1 MSDAAQRKGEGE
13 TAPQFEGGGGAK
25 YGERPAQSE
34 TRAELRASDLPDP
47 AALPEL
53 RIYSRS
59 TVFFWW
65 PVWASGYILAAITA
79 IGGEK
84 LKLSNGPEIMVHP
97 NAGLG
102 LSFLVVLT
110 LIMMLT
116 NVKLRGIYS
125 VVLLLALAF
134 VTVSLAW
141 LGWWDRIFAFIPQL
155 TVYMNLGFYLTFST
169 ILFAIWAMRFLLF
182 DRLVF
187 WRVRPGQL
195 TEEHVIGG
203 GEQSYDT
210 RGMLF
215 EQRGNDFFRHIIGL
229 GAADL
234 LLITTG
240 ARKQQIDIPNV
251 LFADRKIRTMQR
263 LIAIKPEEMLAKVS
277 R

>member
-1 MSDAAQRKGEGE
+1 M
-13 TAPQFEGGGGAK
+13 
-25 YGERPAQSE
+25 
-34 TRAELRASDLPDP
+34 PDP
-47 AALPEL
+47 ADLPEL

-59 TVFFWW
+59 TLFYWW
-65 PVWASGYILAAITA
+65 PVWVTGYIMAAITA
-79 IGGEK
+79 IGGQTIA
-84 LKLSNGPEIMVHP
+84 LSNGTKILVHP
-97 NAGLG
+97 NSGLG
-102 LSFLVVLT
+102 LSFIVILT

-125 VVLLLALAF
+125 VVLLLSIAF
-134 VTVSLAW
+134 VTVLFGW
-141 LGWWDRIFAFIPQL
+141 LGWWDRIFVFIPQL

-169 ILFAIWAMRFLLF
+169 ILFAIWALRFLLF

-210 RGMLF
+210 RGMVF
-215 EQRGNDFFRHIIGL
+215 EQRGNDLFRHTIGL

-240 ARKQQIDIPNV
+240 ARKQEIDIPNV
-251 LFADRKIRTMQR
+251 LFADRKIKTLQR
-263 LIAIKPEEMLAKVS
+263 LIAIKPEEALARTVS
-277 R
+277 G

>member
-1 MSDAAQRKGEGE
+1 MSDASARKLYEEPASSGED
-13 TAPQFEGGGGAK
+13 
-25 YGERPAQSE
+25 
-34 TRAELRASDLPDP
+34 RADLKPSDLPDP

-59 TVFFWW
+59 TTFYWW
-65 PVWASGYILAAITA
+65 PVWATGYTLAAITA
-79 IGGEK
+79 VWGNW
-84 LKLSNGPEIMVHP
+84 LTLSNGTKILVHP
-97 NAGLG
+97 NTGLG
-102 LSFLVVLT
+102 LTFIVVLT
-110 LIMMLT
+110 LIMILT

-125 VVLLLALAF
+125 VVLLLSIAF
-134 VTVSLAW
+134 VTVLFGW
-141 LGWWDRIFAFIPQL
+141 LGWWDRVFAFIPQL

-169 ILFAIWAMRFLLF
+169 ILFAIWATRFLLF

-210 RGMLF
+210 RGMVF
-215 EQRGNDFFRHIIGL
+215 EQRGNDFFRHTIGL

-240 ARKQQIDIPNV
+240 ARKQEIDIPNV
-251 LFADRKIRTMQR
+251 LFADRKIKTMQR
-263 LIAIKPEEMLAKVS
+263 LIAIKPDEILS
-277 R
+277 RTATG

>member
-1 MSDAAQRKGEGE
+1 VVLEEAMTDAAARNLYEE
-13 TAPQFEGGGGAK
+13 PAPNGQDRSDL
-25 YGERPAQSE
+25 RP
-34 TRAELRASDLPDP
+34 SDLPDP

-59 TVFFWW
+59 AIFYWW
-65 PVWASGYILAAITA
+65 PVWVTGYILAAITA
-79 IGGEK
+79 VWGQSIT
-84 LKLSNGPEIMVHP
+84 LSNGTKILVHP
-97 NAGLG
+97 NTGLG
-102 LSFLVVLT
+102 LSFIVILT

-125 VVLLLALAF
+125 IVLLLSIAF
-134 VTVSLAW
+134 VTVLFGW
-141 LGWWDRIFAFIPQL
+141 LGWWDRVFAFIPQL
-155 TVYMNLGFYLTFST
+155 TVYMNIGFYLTFST

-187 WRVRPGQL
+187 WRIRPGQL

-210 RGMLF
+210 RGMVF
-215 EQRGNDFFRHIIGL
+215 EQRGNDFFRHTVGL

-240 ARKQQIDIPNV
+240 ARKQEIDIPNV
-251 LFADRKIRTMQR
+251 LFADRKIKTMQR
-263 LIAIKPEEMLAKVS
+263 LIAIKPEEVLARTAS
-277 R
+277 G